1 MYSLSLT
8 VTLIFTALLP
18 GVNFGKEDS
27 KSKAMRNMAS
37 FNAMLNR
44 SRRDQRRCCFD
55 LQSFTVHYP
64 EQRRQQMTVPNPPRV
79 GPYPLALVP
88 GQYTDYYKE

>member
-1 MYSLSLT
+1 MLAAASS
-8 VTLIFTALLP
+8 
-18 GVNFGKEDS
+18 GKEDP

-44 SRRDQRRCCFD
+44 NRKDQRRACFD

-64 EQRRQQMTVPNPPRV
+64 EDRRRQMSIPNLPRI
-79 GPYPLALVP
+79 GAYPLALVP
-88 GQYTDYYKE
+88 GQYTDFYKRYDCQLTLS